1 MAALDAA
8 LDYVRAHHDAYLEQ
22 LKSLVAIPSVS
33 TLPEHKADVV
43 RTAEWLRD
51 ELNRAGMTR
60 SELMATPLHPM
71 VYAEWLGAPGKPTVL
86 VYGHY
91 DVQPADPLNEW
102 ETPPFAPS
110 VRGEY
115 LYARGVSDMKGQIF
129 AQIKAVEALARHGA
143 LPVNLKYLLEG
154 EEEIGS
160 PSLETF
166 IDEHREL
173 LACDFVLNCDSGI
186 LAPDLPSLVYAL
198 RGLAYFELEIRGP
211 KNDLHSGLF
220 GGSVH
225 NPGQVL
231 CELVAGMHDEQGRV
245 TLPGFYDAVVP
256 LDDEERRQIARWP
269 IADDQWMAMT
279 GAPEL
284 WGEAGYTTLE
294 RVGGRPTLEV
304 NGLVSGFIGEGAKTV
319 LPAKALAKLS
329 CRLVANQEPASIKA
343 MLEQYLA
350 ARAPKTVSWQVR
362 ELSHGPG
369 ALMDRHSEPIKA
381 AAKALK
387 TVFGMEPILRREG
400 GSIPVVAVLQQTL
413 GVESVLLGFGLPED
427 GIHGPNE
434 KQHLPTL
441 FKGIEVY
448 VHFLAGFQAPREA
461 SR

>member
-1 MAALDAA
+1 MTELDAA
-8 LDYVRAHHDAYLEQ
+8 LSHVRSHHDVYLEQ

-33 TLPEHKADVV
+33 TLSEHKKDMV
-43 RTAEWLRD
+43 RTAEWLRTQ
-51 ELNRAGMTR
+51 LKHVGMTR
-60 SELMATPLHPM
+60 AELMPTPLHPM

-91 DVQPADPLNEW
+91 DVQPADPLDQW
-102 ETPPFAPS
+102 ETPPFEPA
-110 VRGEY
+110 VRGDY
-115 LYARGVSDMKGQIF
+115 LFARGASDMKGQIF
-129 AQIKAVEALARHGA
+129 AQLKAVEALSMHGG
-143 LPVNLKYLLEG
+143 LPLNLKYLLEG

-160 PSLETF
+160 PSLEAF
-166 IDEHREL
+166 IEKNRDL
-173 LACDFVLNCDSGI
+173 LECDFVLNCDSGI
-186 LAPDLPSLVYAL
+186 LAPELPSLVYAL

-211 KNDLHSGLF
+211 GKDLHSGLF

-231 CELVAGMHDEQGRV
+231 CDLVAGMHDEKGRV
-245 TLPGFYDAVVP
+245 TLPGFYDSVVP
-256 LDDEERRQIARWP
+256 LDQEERLQIARWP
-269 IADDQWMAMT
+269 ITDDEWKAMT
-279 GAPEL
+279 GAREL
-284 WGEAGYTTLE
+284 WGEEGYTTLE

-304 NGLVSGFIGEGAKTV
+304 NGLVSGFTGEGAKTI

-350 ARAPKTVSWQVR
+350 GKAPKTVSWEMR

-369 ALMDRHSEPIKA
+369 ALMNRDSEAMKA
-381 AAKALK
+381 AVKALR
-387 TVFGMEPILRREG
+387 TVFAAEPVFRREG
-400 GSIPVVAVLQQTL
+400 GSIPVVGVLKQML

-441 FKGIEVY
+441 FKGIEAY
-448 VHFLAGFQAPREA
+448 LHFLASF
-461 SR
+461 